1 MLGCR
6 EPPPR
11 RKATG
16 ILVQDDG
23 ERSTGLKSGRCGA
36 CTESLMHLLTAT
48 LKEADAD
55 GLFLHTKPQGVG
67 LTELSEESV
76 LEAGRNV

>member
-1 MLGCR
+1 MSPITRAAG
-6 EPPPR
+6 
-11 RKATG
+11 
-16 ILVQDDG
+16 G
-23 ERSTGLKSGRCGA
+23 EGG
-36 CTESLMHLLTAT
+36 ESLMHLPTDT